1 MEVEQLAMLVS
12 LTRDYERE
20 VEETT
25 MVFNNLIAEINAAYF
40 ENSIQ
45 AIYPGWNN
53 GEIKWQDYLGTDHV
67 ERLSARTRRGE
78 EIKRVF
84 DLAQKREFL
93 IREVRRLR
101 RYLEDHGINHI

>member
-1 MEVEQLAMLVS
+1 MVA

-20 VEETT
+20 VNECS
-25 MVFNNLIAEINAAYF
+25 MVFNELISEINHSYF
-40 ENSIQ
+40 QDSII

-84 DLAQKREFL
+84 DLAQKIDFL
-93 IREVRRLR
+93 RKEVGRLR
-101 RYLEDHGINHI
+101 RWLATKGINHI